1 MSIESEV
8 YDRLVGDAGVSAI
21 TTRIYPARVP
31 DKATLPVIRFF
42 RLSTERPS
50 AMGSDL
56 GLAGA
61 SFQIDCWASTQAGMI
76 ALRDAVRQAMQRWRD
91 AGGTPVIQDAFI
103 EQEQDHGF
111 EIDLQAYRGSVD
123 VLVWAE
129 E

>member
-8 YDRLVGDAGVSAI
+8 YDRLVNDAGVSAL
-21 TTRIYPARVP
+21 TTRIYPARIP
-31 DKATLPVIRFF
+31 DKAALPVIRFF
-42 RLSTERPS
+42 RVSTQRPS

-61 SFQIDCWASTQAGMI
+61 SFQIDCWAATQAGMI
-76 ALRDAVRQAMQRWRD
+76 ALRDAIRQAMQRFRD
-91 AGGTPVIQDAFI
+91 SGGSPAIQDIFI